1 MGTGQC
7 ARQHGPAGLACHGPH
22 RLSRRPGAGAVRP
35 GPRPRRDHERRGRLR
50 GGARSYARCLR
61 SGLQPRQSD
70 PTLLTRP
77 VQTACGVFVTG
88 TDTGVGKTLVTATV
102 ATALK
107 AQGVNAGVMK
117 PIATGPADGHALSDP
132 DWLLS
137 VTETRDAPDLV
148 APYPTALARPLVR
161 RFAVLRRASWHV
173 AATPGHA
180 HRPTRHPGTAGRT
193 GPARPGLTRSGLRHR
208 L

>member
-1 MGTGQC
+1 MGTGQR

-22 RLSRRPGAGAVRP
+22 RLSRRLGASAVRP
-35 GPRPRRDHERRGRLR
+35 GPRPRRDHGRRGRLR
-50 GGARSYARCLR
+50 GGAGSYARCRR

-107 AQGVNAGVMK
+107 AQGINAGVMK

-148 APYPTALARPLVR
+148 APYRFRLTAAPRSEEHTSELQSRLHLVC
-161 RFAVLRRASWHV
+161 
-173 AATPGHA
+173 
-180 HRPTRHPGTAGRT
+180 
-193 GPARPGLTRSGLRHR
+193 R
-208 L
+208 LLLEKKK